1 MIQNLFFKLLQIEK
15 NRGSFFKGFTLIE
28 LLVTVAVIGLL
39 SSIVLVSLQG
49 AKDQADVSKAQ
60 EFSHVVRVSLGAGLI
75 GEWRFDDGTATDSS
89 GSGNEGVLNGT
100 VSVDGMIRK
109 AMEFDAKSDYIELQ
123 SGIDSTIIT
132 AEMWYYY
139 NGNGGSWN
147 TLFCRDGGTYHHLL
161 IESATQEIGFYNAGW
176 RSSGYSL
183 IQSNWYHLVLVKNGN
198 NSKIYVNGELR
209 QDRADSFD
217 NAVNPLKV
225 IGNHGGHSQ
234 GSLGIIDEVRVYDQ
248 ALSTSEIQQLYA
260 QGAVKH
266 NIVLK

>member
-1 MIQNLFFKLLQIEK
+1 MNKA
-15 NRGSFFKGFTLIE
+15 FTLIE
-28 LLVTVAVIGLL
+28 LLVVISILGLL
-39 SSIVLVSLQG
+39 SSIVLLSLQG
-49 AKDQADVSKAQ
+49 AKDQA
-60 EFSHVVRVSLGAGLI
+60 EFAKVQSFARQVRTSLGLSLV
-75 GEWRFDDGTATDSS
+75 GEWTFDDDTARDSS
-89 GSGNEGVLNGT
+89 GSGNNGT
-100 VSVDGMIRK
+100 ISGTVPIDGTIRR
-109 AMEFDAKSDYIELQ
+109 AMEFDAKSDYIQLQ
-123 SGIDSTIIT
+123 SGINSTIIT

-183 IQSNWYHLVLVKNGN
+183 IQGDWYHLVLVKNGT
-198 NSKIYVNGELR
+198 NSRIYVNGDLK

-217 NAVNPLKV
+217 NAINPLRL
-225 IGNHGGHSQ
+225 IGNYGGYSQ
-234 GSLGIIDEVRVYDQ
+234 GSLGVIDEVRIYNE
-248 ALSTSEIQQLYA
+248 ALSLTQIQQLYA